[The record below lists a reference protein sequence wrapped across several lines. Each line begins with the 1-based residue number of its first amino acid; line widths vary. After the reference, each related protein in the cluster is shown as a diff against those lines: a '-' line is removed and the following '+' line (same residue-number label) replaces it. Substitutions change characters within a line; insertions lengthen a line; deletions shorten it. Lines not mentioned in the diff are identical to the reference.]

1 MTQNSC
7 TLAGYL
13 GNTPELRYTGNSVPV
28 TNMRLGQSYVYH
40 DAQKK
45 EQRKTNWFTFV
56 AYGPVAEI
64 AKGFQKGDNIVLE
77 GSLETREWEAGD
89 GSKRK
94 VFEVV
99 AKNIGKLE
107 RSGDRNGTPV
117 EADLKEEHHDA
128 SWPIR

>member
-45 EQRKTNWFTFV
+45 EQRKTNWFTVV

-64 AKGFQKGDNIVLE
+64 AKGFQKGDNVVLE

-107 RSGDRNGTPV
+107 RNGDRNGTPV
-117 EADLKEEHHDA
+117 EADSKEEHHDA

>member
-40 DAQKK
+40 DAQNK
-45 EQRKTNWFTFV
+45 EQRKTNWFTVV
-56 AYGPVAEI
+56 AYGSVAEI
-64 AKGFQKGDNIVLE
+64 AKGFQKGDNIILE
-77 GSLETREWEAGD
+77 GSLETREWEATD

-99 AKNIGKLE
+99 AKNIGRLE
-107 RSGDRNGTPV
+107 RNGDRNGTPV
-117 EADLKEEHHDA
+117 ETDVKEEHHE
-128 SWPIR
+128 WPIR